1 MAGRQEEMVRATSCV
16 GVSVRK
22 TVRHGQKQIMREYEC
37 QEDNRTGRS
46 KSCVGINVR
55 NRVRDEDMEII
66 CEYECQEDRKRWE
79 EVDQV

>member
-1 MAGRQEEMVRATSCV
+1 MC
-16 GVSVRK
+16 
-22 TVRHGQKQIMREYEC
+22 EYEC
-37 QEDNRTGRS
+37 QEDNRMGRS